1 MLKKILK
8 SEFAR
13 NFAVLFGGNT
23 LGQAIALLIY
33 PLLTRLFTDA
43 DFGAYS
49 LFLSITGVLV
59 IIGTGRYE
67 EALVIAKDEKET
79 RSLFSFAAK
88 WLLIFS
94 LLIFFVL
101 LFFKDQIL
109 SIFHAETISSFWY
122 LIPIALFFTGITYL
136 CNDLLVRLKQFKRI
150 AAANLTTNISAS
162 VLKAAAGF
170 LSFGGAGIIVSHIGS
185 YICTGFLYLKHAK
198 KYFIV
203 GEWRLQKK
211 TAAQYSDFPKYNTGR
226 TLVSYLTSN
235 APFLLLTAT
244 FGESPL
250 GLLSL
255 AMIIFRP
262 VNLVAGS
269 LFSVFYEKITSLKN
283 DKKSIKPLLT
293 QYWSKAALLAIPL
306 LIVAWFVAPWVFR
319 VVFGEMWI
327 KSAYYFR
334 MLLPWIL
341 AVIWVAPVKFIPIVF
356 GKQKPAFYIE
366 IICFAVQIFTLIAAI
381 YLKNFDLAI
390 QLFALI
396 NFVFNILLLGWFFS
410 LTNRYEKK
418 LKSEN
423 LFN

>member
-1 MLKKILK
+1 MLKNILK

-13 NFAVLFGGNT
+13 NFAVLFSGNT
-23 LGQAIALLIY
+23 LGQAVALLVY

-59 IIGTGRYE
+59 IVGTGRYE

-79 RSLFSFAAK
+79 RSLFSFATK

-94 LLIFFVL
+94 LFIFFVL
-101 LFFKDQIL
+101 LIFKNRIL
-109 SIFHAETISSFWY
+109 LVFNVETISNFWY
-122 LIPIALFFTGITYL
+122 LIPVALFFTGIAYL
-136 CNDLLVRLKQFKRI
+136 CNDLMVRLKQFKRI
-150 AAANLTTNISAS
+150 AAANLTTHVSAS
-162 VLKAAAGF
+162 AMKAAAGF
-170 LSFGGAGIIVSHIGS
+170 LSFGGPGLIISHIGS
-185 YICTGFLYLKHAK
+185 YICTCFFYLKYAK
-198 KYFIV
+198 RYF
-203 GEWRLQKK
+203 GAGDWQTQKK
-211 TAAQYSDFPKYNTGR
+211 TAAKYSDFPKYNTGR
-226 TLVSYLTSN
+226 TLVNYLASN

-293 QYWSKAALLAIPL
+293 KYWSKAAMIVIPL
-306 LIVAWFVAPWVFR
+306 LTVAYFIAPWIFR
-319 VVFGEMWI
+319 VIFGEMWE
-327 KSAYYFR
+327 KSADYFR
-334 MLLPWIL
+334 LLLPWVL
-341 AVIWVAPVKFIPIVF
+341 AVILVSPVKFIPIIF
-356 GKQKPAFYIE
+356 GKQKKAFFLE
-366 IICFAVQIFTLIAAI
+366 AICFVVQVFALIAAVH
-381 YLKNFDLAI
+381 LKNFDLAI

-396 NFVFNILLLGWFFS
+396 NFVFFAALWAWYFS
-410 LTNRYEKK
+410 LIKNEEQLTIN
-418 LKSEN
+418 N
-423 LFN
+423 